1 MDDEKLKRLLQEEM
15 QRDADNIMK
24 EVNSDPRMKDV
35 VAPEIIREKLFA
47 QIREYEEQKAHT
59 QLSEEDKELIRL
71 GKKYKKNR
79 KKGKFLIL
87 IAAVVGAM
95 GVGVVSMGGPKR
107 IWTEVE
113 GMIAG
118 KEQTYT
124 DTDGERTGETITI
137 SEEEAYQQVEDAFGV
152 FPVRLDYMPDNMKYV
167 EFSLAKEIQNA
178 QCIYEGKKGEVVIYQ
193 MQPNHRLNSWG
204 GDMDDKFLEEYT
216 KEVRGVNVE
225 VKRYQVEETK
235 GEKWEVK
242 FEFREVQY
250 SLLIS
255 GVKESEVEKIV
266 ENLHLY
272 S

>member
-87 IAAVVGAM
+87 IAAVVSAM

-124 DTDGERTGETITI
+124 DTDGKRTGEMIAI
-137 SEEEAYQQVEDAFGV
+137 DEADAYDEVKETFG
-152 FPVRLDYMPDNMKYV
+152 FEPVRLYYVPDGMEFV
-167 EFSLAKEIQNA
+167 ERTISKEIQNV
-178 QCIYEGKKGEVVIYQ
+178 QFIYEGKKSEVIIYR
-193 MQPNHRLNSWG
+193 MQTNHRLNNMG
-204 GDMDDKFLEEYT
+204 KDLDDTFLEKYT
-216 KEVRGVNVE
+216 TEVDGVSVYVE
-225 VKRYQVEETK
+225 RYMVEETK
-235 GEKWEVK
+235 DEKWNVK
-242 FEFREVQY
+242 FEFEEVKY
-250 SLLIS
+250 TLLIS
-255 GVKESEVEKIV
+255 GIKEAEIETIIEEIHFHK
-266 ENLHLY
+266 
-272 S
+272 

>member
-35 VAPEIIREKLFA
+35 VAPEAIREKLFA
-47 QIREYEEQKAHT
+47 QIREYEEKKAHT
-59 QLSEEDKELIRL
+59 HLSEEDKELIRL

-79 KKGKFLIL
+79 KKGKLLIL
-87 IAAVVGAM
+87 IAAVIGAM

-124 DTDGERTGETITI
+124 DDERMSGNKTI
-137 SEEEAYQQVEDAFGV
+137 SEAEAYDEVEQTFG
-152 FPVRLDYMPDNMKYV
+152 FEPVRLYYIPSGMEFV
-167 EFSLAKEIQNA
+167 ERIVSEEIQNA
-178 QCIYEGKKGEVVIYQ
+178 QFIYEGKKNEVMLYR
-193 MQPNHRLNSWG
+193 MQPNHRVNSWG
-204 GDMDDKFLEEYT
+204 EDMDDKLMEEYSVVVNET
-216 KEVRGVNVE
+216 NVE
-225 VKRYQVEETK
+225 VKKYIVEETK
-235 GEKWEVK
+235 DEKWNVK
-242 FEFREVQY
+242 FEFQEVQY
-250 SLLIS
+250 TLLIS
-255 GVKESEVEKIV
+255 GVEEIEVEKIV
-266 ENLHLY
+266 ENLNVY